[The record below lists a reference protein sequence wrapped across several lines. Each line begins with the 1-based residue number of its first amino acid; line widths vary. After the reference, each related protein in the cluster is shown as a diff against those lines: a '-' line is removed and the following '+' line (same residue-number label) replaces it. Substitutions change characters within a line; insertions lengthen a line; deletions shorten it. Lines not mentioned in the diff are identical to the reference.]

1 MNTSGMSRINEAA
14 GGRESGQTQNASQ
27 AAGSRNAPVPGMNDT
42 RLSQL
47 TAGSGGGSTQAA
59 KRAAA
64 AALEERARLEKL
76 EQEARLTRGGLDN
89 LSTLLNEVFLE
100 SDVKTPVLFIVT
112 SSVNVGDIISDF
124 HQKKQSSLGGLRLQ
138 QFALSAGLESMVASR
153 LEQAAQNGD
162 WILLENLHLVPD
174 WLPTLQALI
183 LSTATGP
190 DVNSRFRVFTTAI
203 PDERFPKSIL
213 EKFIKVALQP
223 PKSMKQ
229 KISKMLLDQEQDG
242 FFRKSG
248 RHANVHKNLFVGLAY
263 FHAILGSRAR
273 FGNLGWNLP
282 QKFEETDFEMSNLQ
296 LSDIMKST
304 TNDLMATLQ
313 KLRYFFC

>member
-1 MNTSGMSRINEAA
+1 MDRFVLNVFDPHYLSFRTDIQAKWEASRPGAKGAARAAVETGDQSQLNVSGMSQINEAA
-14 GGRESGQTQNASQ
+14 GGRETGHTQNASQ
-27 AAGSRNAPVPGMNDT
+27 GAGSRNAPAPGMNDT

-64 AALEERARLEKL
+64 AALEEKARLEKL
-76 EQEARLTRGGLDN
+76 EQEARLSRGGLDN
-89 LSTLLNEVFLE
+89 LNTLLNEVFLE
-100 SDVKTPVLFIVT
+100 ADVKTPVLFIVT
-112 SSVNVGDIISDF
+112 ASVNAGDIISDF

-183 LSTATGP
+183 LSTASGP

-203 PDERFPKSIL
+203 PDDRFPKSIL
-213 EKFIKVALQP
+213 EKFIKVAL
-223 PKSMKQ
+223 
-229 KISKMLLDQEQDG
+229 
-242 FFRKSG
+242 
-248 RHANVHKNLFVGLAY
+248 
-263 FHAILGSRAR
+263 
-273 FGNLGWNLP
+273 
-282 QKFEETDFEMSNLQ
+282 
-296 LSDIMKST
+296 
-304 TNDLMATLQ
+304 
-313 KLRYFFC
+313 